1 MSIMSGK
8 AYSVTSDTTGLS
20 LGFRLRWRLAYMAT
34 YVTGSASRQGTL
46 DPSAQLRR
54 DRAQRLLQGYR
65 SQETEPPAELVRLAH
80 GR

>member
-1 MSIMSGK
+1 MSGK
-8 AYSVTSDTTGLS
+8 AYSVTTDTTGLS

-46 DPSAQLRR
+46 DPSAQLRQ
-54 DRAQRLLQGYR
+54 DRAQRLLKGY
-65 SQETEPPAELVRLAH
+65 QAEGTEPPAELTRFAR